1 VKCHQSGGG
10 VELTKMKEKTINILG
25 WVGVGLIL
33 LAYAAVSFNQVQ
45 ASSWLY
51 QTMNL
56 LGSVFIVVQT
66 GYRKDFQPMSLN
78 IIWAIIALFGL
89 IQAF

>member
-1 VKCHQSGGG
+1 
-10 VELTKMKEKTINILG
+10 MNEKTINILG

-45 ASSWLY
+45 PQSWLY

-56 LGSVFIVVQT
+56 LGSALIVIQT
-66 GYRKDFQPMSLN
+66 GYRKDYRPMSLN
-78 IIWAIIALFGL
+78 IVWAIIALFGL